1 MYNNYVSLVCVYA
14 SKQQQRRQQAAVL
27 TGGGGVSD
35 DDDHDVSPSSLRRF
49 GDDDGDGGLQATTA
63 SENLRRSALRISAAA
78 SPLGSATSSRG
89 FSRIGVPPGDLP
101 CTQCNNIKLAFRAC
115 TVNIRHN

>member
-35 DDDHDVSPSSLRRF
+35 DDDHDVSPSSLPRL
-49 GDDDGDGGLQATTA
+49 GDDDDDDDGGGLQATTA

-89 FSRIGVPPGDLP
+89 FSRIGVPPGDLCRAHNATSKTL
-101 CTQCNNIKLAFRAC
+101 CTSR
-115 TVNIRHN
+115 